1 MKPQPSVEMVITE
14 LRRAGDGTLEST
26 PSVFRFTGREHSS
39 AQGEIQMNLK
49 VSTVRREMP
58 GSNTVVEQALAAT
71 WQPFE
76 IVGEWDDKW
85 GNRSP
90 SGVAGL
96 VGSGTGPYAMY
107 MFTEFAEMVSRMPY
121 VRFELDTLSFVG
133 MLTDLVVTYR
143 TSTRIVWKV
152 TLSPH
157 QNETL
162 VDYSQKKLEKRQ
174 SIPKWL
180 NDVANHR
187 VKLNVNLA
195 KAKAMSL
202 KTPRISRFE
211 DAMAQINDA
220 CDRLD
225 KLGYDTFTSDTLKKL
240 LLLATTFRR
249 VSESCSNLVDTLDTI
264 TSADDVAWDGI
275 LETFKHLEWRADG
288 LSVAWLMLGLSNEAA
303 KDMQRRAEQKPKAL
317 YYPKAGEHLER
328 ISVKFYG
335 TPDNW
340 RQIYDR
346 NHLSTIVM
354 VGNEELIIPER
365 AT

>member
-1 MKPQPSVEMVITE
+1 MKTPSSAEMVITE
-14 LRRAGDGTLEST
+14 LRRSGDGVLEDT

-39 AQGEIQMNLK
+39 AQGELSLNLK
-49 VSTVRREMP
+49 VSTVRHEMP

-85 GNRSP
+85 GNRAP
-90 SGVAGL
+90 SGTPGL
-96 VGSGTGPYAMY
+96 TAPKTGPYAMF
-107 MFTEFAEMVSRMPY
+107 MFTEFAELVSRMPF
-121 VRFELDTLSFVG
+121 VRFEIDTLSFVG

-143 TSTRIVWKV
+143 TATRILWKV
-152 TLSPH
+152 TMSPH

-180 NDVANHR
+180 NDIANKR
-187 VKLNVNLA
+187 VSLNVNLA
-195 KAKAMSL
+195 KAKLMSL
-202 KTPRISRFE
+202 KTPRISRFTE
-211 DAMAQINDA
+211 AMDQINSA

-225 KLGYDTFTSDTLKKL
+225 KLGYDTFTSDTLTKL
-240 LLLATTFRR
+240 LLMASTFRR
-249 VSESCSNLVDTLDTI
+249 VSESCNNLIDTLKTIVSTDDT
-264 TSADDVAWDGI
+264 AWGGI
-275 LETFKHLEWRADG
+275 LETFKHLEWRSDG

-303 KDMQRRAEQKPKAL
+303 KDMERRAQQKPKAI
-317 YYPKAGEHLER
+317 YYPKAGESLER

-335 TPDNW
+335 TADNW

-346 NHLSTIVM
+346 NHLSTLIM
-354 VGNEELIIPER
+354 TGTEELLIPER

>member
-1 MKPQPSVEMVITE
+1 MKPQSSVEMVITE
-14 LRRAGDGTLEST
+14 LRRAGDGTLEDT
-26 PSVFRFTGREHSS
+26 PSVFRFSGREHSS
-39 AQGEIQMNLK
+39 ALGELSMNLK
-49 VSTVRREMP
+49 VTSVRKEMP

-76 IVGEWDDKW
+76 IQGEWDDKW
-85 GNRSP
+85 GNRAP
-90 SGVAGL
+90 SGTPGL
-96 VGSGTGPYAMY
+96 TTPRTGPFAMF
-107 MFTEFAEMVSRMPY
+107 MFTEFAEMVSRMPI

-133 MLTDLVVTYR
+133 LLTDLTVVYR
-143 TSTRIVWKV
+143 TATKIAWRV

-162 VDYSQKKLEKRQ
+162 VDYSQKRIEKRQ

-180 NDVANHR
+180 SDIADRRVALNASLAR
-187 VKLNVNLA
+187 VQ
-195 KAKAMSL
+195 AMSL
-202 KTPRISRFE
+202 KTPRISAFVL
-211 DAMAQINDA
+211 AMNEINA
-220 CDRLD
+220 MCDRLD
-225 KLGYDTFTSDTLKKL
+225 KLGFDTFQSDTVKKL
-240 LLLATTFRR
+240 LLLATTLRR
-249 VSESCSNLVDTLDTI
+249 VAKSCENVINTLKTI

-275 LETFKHLEWRADG
+275 LETFLHLEWRADG

-303 KDMQRRAEQKPKAL
+303 KDMERRAAQQPKAL
-317 YYPKAGEHLER
+317 YYPKPGESLER

-354 VGNEELIIPER
+354 QGTEELIIPER
-365 AT
+365 TQ